1 MKFILLNLSCSISD
15 YAESFNTSLIPHIL
29 ISVLI
34 GNKNIKYN
42 YLSCPLDDPGDP
54 RILRLNLLGLLL
66 LGAPNRLVLFVGLQ
80 PGSLVEGSKTSGVF
94 MVGVLVVGLVVFCSR
109 LKLHE

>member
-34 GNKNIKYN
+34 GNKNT
-42 YLSCPLDDPGDP
+42 DDPGDP